1 MQDITRNIGFYFI
14 SLELNSNRTEVLPAA
29 RLKEILAYVA
39 SLGKRDRRR
48 VWDTDSYYFLSEVEG
63 VEGREDIDKLIFK
76 RAKYG
81 SRPPLVHKETLEERD
96 NPKELTEG
104 ERVLTHIV
112 LRYFQDEVVALLE
125 SVAGGVTIG
134 RIEHYL
140 NDYAA
145 RFHESRG
152 EQKNY
157 TISHQIVA
165 TENFTEALSKLN
177 RVAVGKVFIEKQ
189 YLGSEYLNLSNR
201 TRDVRE
207 QIEIQVKAQRK
218 KSIEDFI
225 EDVYAVF
232 QSADSKVLRIRA
244 EGFNQE
250 SQPVTIDTDIL
261 RKTEPLNFS
270 PNILTGE
277 LRSSEVFG
285 QLVEMIQQ
293 FDP

>member
-1 MQDITRNIGFYFI
+1 
-14 SLELNSNRTEVLPAA
+14 
-29 RLKEILAYVA
+29 
-39 SLGKRDRRR
+39 
-48 VWDTDSYYFLSEVEG
+48 
-63 VEGREDIDKLIFK
+63 
-76 RAKYG
+76 
-81 SRPPLVHKETLEERD
+81 
-96 NPKELTEG
+96 
-104 ERVLTHIV
+104 
-112 LRYFQDEVVALLE
+112 
-125 SVAGGVTIG
+125 
-134 RIEHYL
+134 
-140 NDYAA
+140 
-145 RFHESRG
+145 
-152 EQKNY
+152 
-157 TISHQIVA
+157 
-165 TENFTEALSKLN
+165 
-177 RVAVGKVFIEKQ
+177 VGKVFIEKQ